1 MDQIEYSW
9 LKYDNSTEMFF
20 EHYCNDC
27 GNTYTTDDIMSKCP
41 VCGGN
46 E

>member
-1 MDQIEYSW
+1 MIDWSWLSFDDKVYFIEY
-9 LKYDNSTEMFF
+9 YCF
-20 EHYCNDC
+20 EC

-41 VCGGN
+41 ICGGN